1 MIWPLEMPRRQKLAL
16 NLVFSFGV
24 VVVAA
29 AGMRTKHAVALGT
42 DYDSTWYV
50 RRETSLMR
58 RLTNLK
64 QGRILGIL
72 LDDARV
78 EPSNHL

>member
-1 MIWPLEMPRRQKLAL
+1 VAGVLAVVSDCYSLVLPLAMIWPLDIPRRQKLAL

-29 AGMRTKHAVALGT
+29 ASMRTKHAIALGT

-50 RRETSLMR
+50 RPGNGADV
-58 RLTNLK
+58 RLC
-64 QGRILGIL
+64 
-72 LDDARV
+72 
-78 EPSNHL
+78 